1 MLRHFS
7 QSLRFQ
13 FLVALSGV
21 LLLALCSLVA
31 MSKWII
37 FPALHKEERG
47 VIAQELKRVERS
59 LSLAQQDLLAQAR
72 DWANWDDTYEFVQ
85 DNQPRYAEVNF
96 SPEMMEEMRYQLI
109 AFFDTNGEIYF
120 LSGLAPDTNH
130 FATCVRVVDD
140 CAWMAPFIDNIQLS
154 IENTPDQQ
162 NFLLPGTGSP
172 AIVAITP
179 ILRTDSSG
187 PSTGWLAKVRLMD
200 KKWIEQMENV
210 TGLPITIEQQPTSE
224 AIPLTNIEGETIYA
238 QHLLPTNV
246 PAISILV
253 GTRLNRTHYLASLS
267 TIRYVLIWTACL
279 MLFVIGFV
287 LWLMERMILKPLKA
301 LAVFARQ
308 ASTEGSSLDSAL
320 LCQRNDEIGML
331 ARSFEQQ
338 LSRQRE
344 LNAELLNLSTHDAL
358 TGLPNRRLFDQR
370 LQATIH
376 EMAASS
382 QPLAVMMLDID
393 HFKLFND
400 HYGHQQGDECLQQV
414 AQALQT
420 VATAHAFL
428 IARTGGEEFSA
439 LLPHTS
445 AQQAKHIGQL
455 LHDTV
460 DALAFPHLASPVA
473 PYVTISVGIGSLNEG
488 TDISPNVLMSTADQ
502 ALYSAKAA
510 GRHQVKIFTPPNADF
525 SVVSHD
531 TSL

>member
-21 LLLALCSLVA
+21 LLLALCSLVV
-31 MSKWII
+31 MSKWFI
-37 FPALHKEERG
+37 FPALHEEERG
-47 VIAQELKRVERS
+47 VINQELKRVERS
-59 LSLAQQDLLAQAR
+59 LDLAQQSLLAQAR
-72 DWANWDDTYEFVQ
+72 DWAHWDDTYQFVQ
-85 DNQPRYAEVNF
+85 NNYPRYADVNF
-96 SPEMMEEMRYQLI
+96 SPDMMREMRYQLI
-109 AFFDTNGEIYF
+109 AFFDANGEIYF
-120 LSGLAPDTNH
+120 LSGLDPDTNQ
-130 FATCVRVVDD
+130 FAICAGVTDD
-140 CAWMAPFIDNIQLS
+140 CAWMAALIDSIQRS
-154 IENTPDQQ
+154 IENTPEQQ
-162 NFLLPGTGSP
+162 YFLSPGVSAP
-172 AIVAITP
+172 AMVAITP
-179 ILRTDSSG
+179 ILRTDGSG
-187 PSTGWLAKVRLMD
+187 PSVGWLAKVRLMD
-200 KKWIEQMENV
+200 KKWVAQMENV
-210 TGLPITIEQQPTSE
+210 TGLPITIEQRPTSE
-224 AIPLTNIEGETIYA
+224 AIPFTNIEGETIYA
-238 QHLLPTNV
+238 HHLLPTNV
-246 PAISILV
+246 PTISILV
-253 GTRLNRTHYLASLS
+253 GTQLNRTHYLASLS

-301 LAVFARQ
+301 LAIFAKQ
-308 ASTEGSSLDSAL
+308 TMSEDSNLDSAL
-320 LCQRNDEIGML
+320 LCQRNDEIGLL
-331 ARSFEQQ
+331 ARSFDQQ

-344 LNAELLNLSTHDAL
+344 LNAELLNLSTHDSL

-370 LQATIH
+370 LQASIH
-376 EMAASS
+376 EMEASS

-400 HYGHQQGDECLQQV
+400 HYGHQKGDQCLQQV
-414 AQALQT
+414 AQTLQK
-420 VATAHAFL
+420 VATTHDFL

-439 LLPHTS
+439 LLPNTS

-455 LHDTV
+455 LHDTI

-473 PYVTISVGIGSLNEG
+473 PYVTISVGIGSLDEG

-525 SVVSHD
+525 FVVSHD

>member
-21 LLLALCSLVA
+21 LLLALCSLVV
-31 MSKWII
+31 MSQWFI
-37 FPALHKEERG
+37 FPALHEEERG
-47 VIAQELKRVERS
+47 IISQELKRVERG
-59 LSLAQQDLLAQAR
+59 LVLAQQDLLAQAR
-72 DWANWDDTYEFVQ
+72 DWANWDDTYLFVQ
-85 DNQPRYAEVNF
+85 GNQPRYAEVNF

-109 AFFDTNGEIYF
+109 AFFDVNGEIYY
-120 LSGLAPDTNH
+120 LSGLAPDTHH
-130 FATCVRVVDD
+130 FATCSRVVDD
-140 CAWMAPFIDNIQLS
+140 CTWMAPFIDSIRQS

-162 NFLLPGTGSP
+162 YFLFPGISSP
-172 AIVAITP
+172 AMVAITP
-179 ILRTDSSG
+179 ILRTDGSG
-187 PSTGWLAKVRLMD
+187 PSTGWLAKVRLID
-200 KKWIEQMENV
+200 KKWVAQMENV
-210 TGLPITIEQQPTSE
+210 TGLPITIEQQPTSD

-253 GTRLNRTHYLASLS
+253 GTQLNRTHYLASLS

-301 LAVFARQ
+301 LAVFAKQ
-308 ASTEGSSLDSAL
+308 TSSEDSSLDSAL
-320 LCQRNDEIGML
+320 LCRRNDEIGML

-338 LSRQRE
+338 LSRQSE
-344 LNAELLNLSTHDAL
+344 LNAELLKLSMHDSL

-370 LQATIH
+370 LHASIH
-376 EMAASS
+376 EMEASS

-400 HYGHQQGDECLQQV
+400 HYGHQRGDQCLQQV
-414 AQALQT
+414 AQALQK
-420 VATAHAFL
+420 VATTHDFL

-439 LLPHTS
+439 LLPNTS

-455 LHDTV
+455 LHNTI
-460 DALAFPHLASPVA
+460 DALALPHLASPVA
-473 PYVTISVGIGSLNEG
+473 PYVTISVGIGSLDEG

-525 SVVSHD
+525 SAYRYD

>member
-1 MLRHFS
+1 MS
-7 QSLRFQ
+7 QWF
-13 FLVALSGV
+13 
-21 LLLALCSLVA
+21 
-31 MSKWII
+31 I
-37 FPALHKEERG
+37 FPALHEEERG
-47 VIAQELKRVERS
+47 IIGQELKRVERG
-59 LSLAQQDLLAQAR
+59 LALAQQDLLAQAR
-72 DWANWDDTYEFVQ
+72 DWANWDDTYQFVQ
-85 DNQPRYAEVNF
+85 GGNPRYADVNF

-109 AFFDTNGEIYF
+109 AFFDVNGEIYY

-130 FATCVRVVDD
+130 FATCVQVVDD
-140 CAWMAPFIDNIQLS
+140 CAWMATFIDSIQRS
-154 IENTPDQQ
+154 IQNTPDQQ
-162 NFLLPGTGSP
+162 HFLSPGISSP
-172 AIVAITP
+172 AIIAITP
-179 ILRTDSSG
+179 ILRTDGSG

-200 KKWIEQMENV
+200 KKWVEQMENV
-210 TGLPITIEQQPTSE
+210 TGLPIILDRQPS
-224 AIPLTNIEGETIYA
+224 AQAAPLTNIKGDTIYA
-238 QHLLPTNV
+238 HHLLSTND
-246 PAISILV
+246 PNISILV
-253 GTRLNRTHYLASLS
+253 GTQLNRTHYLASLS

-301 LAVFARQ
+301 LAIFAKQ
-308 ASTEGSSLDSAL
+308 TSSEDSSLDSAL

-338 LSRQRE
+338 LTRQRE

-376 EMAASS
+376 EMEASS

-414 AQALQT
+414 AHALQK
-420 VATAHAFL
+420 VATTHDFL

-439 LLPHTS
+439 LLPNTS

-455 LHDTV
+455 LHDTI

-473 PYVTISVGIGSLNEG
+473 SYVTISVGIGSLDEG

-510 GRHQVKIFTPPNADF
+510 GRHQVKIFTPANAVS
-525 SVVSHD
+525 SVASHD